1 MTVGNIATDGYGL
14 NAIEKPN
21 VPVNG
26 YGGGLP
32 TGLFDGSV
40 KGVGLSAEL
49 VESFFDELLL
59 IDAELEH
66 AATLMDTVTV
76 TELVGV
82 PVATAQM
89 VGVTGVAAILGS
101 DVTVEALEPTMAD
114 TALHGSVSH
123 IESLGS
129 MFEGASAVV
138 DSSTR
143 TSHEGMIGDDETET
157 GVV

>member
-14 NAIEKPN
+14 NATEKPN

-26 YGGGLP
+26 YGVGLP

-40 KGVGLSAEL
+40 KGTGMSAEL
-49 VESFFDELLL
+49 VEAFFDELLL

-66 AATLMDTVTV
+66 AVTLTDTVTV
-76 TELVGV
+76 TELVGI
-82 PVATAQM
+82 PVAMAQM
-89 VGVTGVAAILGS
+89 VGVDGTARVLGS
-101 DVTVEALEPTMAD
+101 VVAVEVLDPVLATDAALLS
-114 TALHGSVSH
+114 TASH

-129 MFEGASAVV
+129 GEATSTALDSAPVA
-138 DSSTR
+138 TP
-143 TSHEGMIGDDETET
+143 GMIGTDDTET

>member
-14 NAIEKPN
+14 NVTEKPN
-21 VPVNG
+21 VPING

-32 TGLFDGSV
+32 TGLFAGSV

-66 AATLMDTVTV
+66 VATLIDTVTV
-76 TELVGV
+76 TELVGT
-82 PVATAQM
+82 PIATAQM
-89 VGVTGVAAILGS
+89 VGVDGVTALLGS
-101 DVTVEALEPTMAD
+101 DVTVEALEPMMTD
-114 TALHGSVSH
+114 TALYGAMSH
-123 IESLGS
+123 RESLGS
-129 MFEGASAVV
+129 YDSASTVVEG
-138 DSSTR
+138 STR
-143 TSHEGMIGDDETET
+143 TSSEGMIGSDETET